1 MDKIKVLLVDDHRM
15 LLAGLQML
23 LAPLPTMAV
32 VGTATTA
39 AEAYAAVAQLR
50 PDVVLLDLN
59 LPDQSGVEVCRQLR
73 ATYPT
78 LKIVA
83 LTTTHEKSYVTR
95 LMQEGAAGYLLKNA
109 PPEELTEAIL
119 RVHAGRRYFS
129 EEVQELLLQPGPAA
143 DPAPLLT
150 RREKEVLA
158 LLAEGLTSQA
168 MANKLFLSVLT
179 IETHRRNLLTKFGV
193 GNTAS
198 LIRQAAH
205 YQLL

>member
-23 LAPLPTMAV
+23 LAPLPTLTV

-39 AEAYAAVAQLR
+39 AEAYAAAAELR

-59 LPDQSGVEVCRQLR
+59 LPDQSGAAVCRQLR
-73 ATYPT
+73 ATYPA
-78 LKIVA
+78 LKVII

-95 LMQEGAAGYLLKNA
+95 LTQEGAAGYLLKNA
-109 PPEELTEAIL
+109 PPEELIEAIA

-129 EEVQELLLQPGPAA
+129 DEVQELLLQPGPAA

-150 RREKEVLA
+150 RREQEVLA

-168 MANKLFLSVLT
+168 VANKLFLSVLT
-179 IETHRRNLLTKFGV
+179 IETHRRNLLTKFEV
-193 GNTAS
+193 SNTAA

>member
-23 LAPLPTMAV
+23 LAPLPTLVV

-39 AEAYAAVAQLR
+39 AEAYAAAAQLG

-73 ATYPT
+73 ATYPA
-78 LKIVA
+78 LKIVV

-109 PPEELTEAIL
+109 PPEELIDAIL
-119 RVHAGRRYFS
+119 RVHAGRRYVS
-129 EEVQELLLQPGPAA
+129 EEVQELLLQPGPPA

-158 LLAEGLTSQA
+158 LLAEGLTSQG

-193 GNTAS
+193 GNTAA